1 MQTCAILTVNGMIV
15 PNDQIYLCLFIHTC
29 LQNRIKSSP
38 NPYLQWIW
46 NITRTVLSKAHHSC
60 IGTSPGALAILGAG
74 CWRKAVTWIFGAGDS
89 LLFKQIPKVYINLNF
104 QTVGILAKVFPSLGL
119 GFQRLSKVTVTS
131 IPLKKNAVEFLWN
144 TSNPRS
150 IFLAHHLVVIVIR
163 VILYHILYTRIC
175 LLRRSFC

>member
-1 MQTCAILTVNGMIV
+1 ML
-15 PNDQIYLCLFIHTC
+15 PNDQISLCLFIHTC

-119 GFQRLSKVTVTS
+119 GFQRLSKVKNDIHS
-131 IPLKKNAVEFLWN
+131 IEKNAMHIYETHQIRDPF
-144 TSNPRS
+144 
-150 IFLAHHLVVIVIR
+150 FLAHHLVVIVIR
-163 VILYHILYTRIC
+163 VILYCISH
-175 LLRRSFC
+175 RSHRSVWIISI